1 MNETN
6 SKGYCWIEPQ
16 QECEK
21 GQNDVFVHQSDI
33 YAPGFRSLA
42 EGEPVEFKMITDDE
56 ANIRKLAGVGV
67 GLTTVALYATSGLG
81 YGTLSGGLFAAISTY
96 RTGAESQ

>member
-1 MNETN
+1 MGATDEAKRAV
-6 SKGYCWIEPQ
+6 S
-16 QECEK
+16 
-21 GQNDVFVHQSDI
+21 
-33 YAPGFRSLA
+33 
-42 EGEPVEFKMITDDE
+42 EFKMITDDE

-67 GLTTVALYATSGLG
+67 GLTTDALYATSGLG

>member
-1 MNETN
+1 MGATDEAKRAV
-6 SKGYCWIEPQ
+6 S
-16 QECEK
+16 
-21 GQNDVFVHQSDI
+21 
-33 YAPGFRSLA
+33 
-42 EGEPVEFKMITDDE
+42 EFKMITDDE
-56 ANIRKLAGVGV
+56 ADIRKLAGVGV